1 MLQYKIGKEI
11 YEMAGLGYKELQA
24 LIYGATFFG
33 AGGGGSISGGKA
45 LLDELGQNVSVDM
58 IEARDMRDGDWSTMV
73 AGLGSPI
80 AMKDL
85 NFGPL
90 ALSAVQGM
98 IDIAR
103 PLLNKNVTC
112 IYSGEQGGFNTMVPI
127 YAAAKL
133 RMPILN
139 LDANG
144 RAVPELGTGLNPIY
158 DIPLLP
164 LVLSNQAEDI
174 TVGLPKNPLD
184 SAACET
190 LARTASTAYGGVGF
204 STWLMNRESHQRVS
218 VLGQIVKSIN
228 TGFVLLSKPAN
239 VEELLE
245 QLAGKANVRAKLF
258 AEGTITKIDVKVE
271 DGFDFGQTE
280 ITTGTGA
287 KFRVDFKNENLI
299 IWDPDNRACL
309 VVPELIVLVNVDT
322 MEPLSNADTIVGQR
336 VALLGV
342 PAPEQWWANP
352 RGYTCWSNILKQVNY
367 CDIKPAVR
375 L

>member
-1 MLQYKIGKEI
+1 ML
-11 YEMAGLGYKELQA
+11 
-24 LIYGATFFG
+24 FR
-33 AGGGGSISGGKA
+33 S
-45 LLDELGQNVSVDM
+45 
-58 IEARDMRDGDWSTMV
+58 
-73 AGLGSPI
+73 
-80 AMKDL
+80 
-85 NFGPL
+85 
-90 ALSAVQGM
+90 
-98 IDIAR
+98 
-103 PLLNKNVTC
+103 
-112 IYSGEQGGFNTMVPI
+112 
-127 YAAAKL
+127 
-133 RMPILN
+133 
-139 LDANG
+139 
-144 RAVPELGTGLNPIY
+144 
-158 DIPLLP
+158 
-164 LVLSNQAEDI
+164 
-174 TVGLPKNPLD
+174 
-184 SAACET
+184 
-190 LARTASTAYGGVGF
+190 
-204 STWLMNRESHQRVS
+204 
-218 VLGQIVKSIN
+218 N

-239 VEELLE
+239 VVELLE